1 MNKTLTI
8 FLPPSN
14 ISFRDHNKKSVFLA
28 GSIEMGKAE
37 NWQLT
42 AGELLSEKGF
52 VVFNPRR
59 EDWDSSWIQTM
70 ENPHFLQQVNWEDHA
85 LNVADHIIVYLQPG
99 TISPISIGEAYL
111 HARSNKMLVI
121 CPEGFHR
128 KGNIDYLCFRYNVP
142 QFNTID
148 AAINYLVEKYKS

>member
-1 MNKTLTI
+1 MSNTN
-8 FLPPSN
+8 FVPPSN
-14 ISFRDHNKKSVFLA
+14 ISFRDFNKPSVFLA

-42 AGELLSEKGF
+42 ATELFIKNGF

-59 EDWDSSWIQTM
+59 PDWNPDWIQSM
-70 ENPHFLQQVNWEDHA
+70 ESPEFLQQVHWEDQA

-111 HARSNKMLVI
+111 HAKSGKLVVI
-121 CPEGFHR
+121 CPHGFHR

-142 QFNTID
+142 QFD
-148 AAINYLVEKYKS
+148 SVALAAEYLIKKNQK

>member
-1 MNKTLTI
+1 MSNTT

-14 ISFRDHNKKSVFLA
+14 IAYRDHNKKSVFLA

-37 NWQLT
+37 NWQLAAT
-42 AGELLSEKGF
+42 ELFVANDF

-59 EDWDSSWIQTM
+59 PDWNPDWIQSM
-70 ENPHFLQQVNWEDHA
+70 ESPEFLQQVHWEDQA

-111 HARSNKMLVI
+111 HATSKKLVVI
-121 CPEGFHR
+121 CPHGFHR

-142 QFNTID
+142 QFDTVED
-148 AAINYLVEKYKS
+148 AMNYLINKNKKS